1 MPKEKIL
8 VVDDEP
14 LIRDFIEEALS
25 RTGYKIQTVSNGKDA
40 ISLIKNQPFDLIIT
54 DLKME
59 PINGIEVLKKAQ
71 QLSPE
76 TPVIIITAYATIET
90 AISTLKSGA
99 VDYLIKPFSVEALE
113 IAVKR
118 AFEKMQIKAENKF
131 LRSELQSYIG
141 PSEMIGSSKAMKELR
156 KNILKVANSRSTV
169 LIRGETGVGKELV
182 ARSIH
187 YSSPRK
193 DKPFIKVNCA
203 ALSSGIL
210 ESELFGHEKGAFT
223 GAYERKLGRFELAN
237 GGSLLLDE
245 ISEIH
250 IDLQP
255 KLLRALQEREIERVG
270 GTETIPIDVR
280 IIATTNRNLE
290 EAIEKGTFREDLFY
304 RLNVITI
311 YVPPLRERKE
321 DIPELVEHFIKK
333 FSRENGR
340 NIEAVSKEAMEAL
353 MEYDWPGNIRELQ
366 NIIERAVVLAENKN
380 ILEIKDI
387 GFFGETN
394 LRRPVNSSFTPGI
407 TLYEAEKNIIL
418 QTLEYCN
425 GNKTKTAEMLGISVR
440 TLRNKLQEYTKSSTN
455 RKSKYLISKSKI

>member
-8 VVDDEP
+8 VIDDEP
-14 LIRDFIEEALS
+14 LMREFIEEALS
-25 RTGYKIQTVSNGKDA
+25 RSGYKIVAVSNGKDG
-40 ISLIKNQPFDLIIT
+40 ISLIKKQPFDLIIT

-59 PINGIEVLKKAQ
+59 PIDGIEVLKKAQ
-71 QLSPE
+71 QISPE
-76 TPVIIITAYATIET
+76 TPVIIITAYATIDT

-99 VDYLIKPFSVEALE
+99 VDYLIKPFSAEAIE

-118 AFEKMQIKAENKF
+118 ALERVHIKAENKF

-141 PSEMIGSSKAMKELR
+141 PAEMIGSSKAMEELR

-182 ARSIH
+182 ARAIH
-187 YSSPRK
+187 YSSPRRN
-193 DKPFIKVNCA
+193 KPFIKVNCA

-270 GTETIPIDVR
+270 GTETIPIDTR

-290 EAIEKGTFREDLFY
+290 EAIEKGSFREDLFF

-311 YVPPLRERKE
+311 HVPPLRERKE
-321 DIPELVEHFIKK
+321 DIPELVEYFIKK

-340 NIEAVSKEAMEAL
+340 NIEGVSKDAMEAL
-353 MEYDWPGNIRELQ
+353 LEYNWPGNIRELQ
-366 NIIERAVVLAENKN
+366 NIIERAVVLAENKR
-380 ILEIKDI
+380 ILEISDL
-387 GFFGETN
+387 GFLGNIT
-394 LRRPVNSSFTPGI
+394 LKHSFSHSFSPGI
-407 TLYEAEKNIIL
+407 TLQEAEKRLIL
-418 QTLEYCN
+418 QTLEYCK
-425 GNKTKTAEMLGISVR
+425 GNKTKTAQILGISVR
-440 TLRNKLQEYTKSSTN
+440 TLRNKLQEYKKASLRDKEKHLTKT
-455 RKSKYLISKSKI
+455 YKI